1 MRGFLEIAAVVV
13 LTAGCLWWIYR
24 GAVRG
29 TGLANTVGMAGV
41 KAFVWVVSCLFVLGL
56 LARDA
61 DLTFTEMPG
70 NLAVVGAFACILL
83 LAASALLNLREI
95 GVSRQEQRL
104 RGIPP
109 EPRMLNPWIPALLA
123 GFASFV
129 AVIAA
134 LLILSLAAVQSQAL
148 QQLAEGATF
157 SSLAETPANPT
168 WVQDS
173 VVWLAGGCVLI
184 TALTYGVQWVRRAR
198 AWREYD
204 ELSTGINDRITTA
217 LVRQE
222 HTIQDG

>member
-1 MRGFLEIAAVVV
+1 MRGVLEIAAVVV

-24 GAVRG
+24 GAVG
-29 TGLANTVGMAGV
+29 GSGLANKVGMAGV
-41 KAFVWVVSCLFVLGL
+41 KAFVWVVACMFVLGL

-61 DLTFTEMPG
+61 GLTFTELPG
-70 NLAVVGAFACILL
+70 NLAVVGGFASVLL
-83 LAASALLNLREI
+83 LAASALLNMREI

-104 RGIPP
+104 RGLPT
-109 EPRMLNPWIPALLA
+109 EPRMLNPWIPALMA

-129 AVIAA
+129 AVITA
-134 LLILSLAAVQSQAL
+134 LLMLSLAAVQSQAL

-157 SSLAETPANPT
+157 SSLAERPANPT

-173 VVWLAGGCVLI
+173 VVWLVGGCVLI
-184 TALTYGVQWVRRAR
+184 TALAYGVQWLRRAR

-204 ELSTGINDRITTA
+204 ELRTGINDRITTA

-222 HTIQDG
+222 HKIQDG